1 MGDLNSSDDS
11 ATGNAVEIPSRD
23 KNTALTLLLEFA
35 VQKGSLNE
43 MLDMVR
49 LLLTIWTLGRERQDN
64 RTGSGKVE
72 SSAPLIPFLRR
83 LEAIEPQREFAT
95 LNEDH
100 DNVENNADINDNDNE
115 NENEPFVSAT
125 EAFLR

>member
-64 RTGSGKVE
+64 RTGKFFSKVKL
-72 SSAPLIPFLRR
+72 PLVISTTF
-83 LEAIEPQREFAT
+83 EFSRQNLDT
-95 LNEDH
+95 KLLKNGTFQSILH
-100 DNVENNADINDNDNE
+100 
-115 NENEPFVSAT
+115 
-125 EAFLR
+125 LK

>member
-1 MGDLNSSDDS
+1 MGDLNSSEDS
-11 ATGNAVEIPSRD
+11 SAVVEIPSRD

-72 SSAPLIPFLRR
+72 SSAPLVPFLRR
-83 LEAIEPQREFAT
+83 LEAIGNYTVWKFDNFTAT
-95 LNEDH
+95 QFYVKSDQKL
-100 DNVENNADINDNDNE
+100 
-115 NENEPFVSAT
+115 PFWHI
-125 EAFLR
+125 LRP